1 VSYVEELVGKAV
13 LKNIEDT
20 PVKLTPVLHIL
31 KQIKIQLYFCF
42 REKEPSVANAVHPV
56 ALHS

>member
-1 VSYVEELVGKAV
+1 VLQKPRITTTVLSVNEEPVGKAV

-31 KQIKIQLYFCF
+31 KQ
-42 REKEPSVANAVHPV
+42 
-56 ALHS
+56 